1 MVRLALAIKMRITN
15 LRLVITKNKSIAMNT
30 GGNNESLDRSPV
42 NKYDLLV
49 VSVLEAGLS
58 RMIKLGT

>member
-1 MVRLALAIKMRITN
+1 MRITN